1 VRNPDRAGT
10 LCSVLAVVIAAMIVA
25 GCAAT
30 TPPAKGSSPATGSSF
45 TPRGTTSSEA
55 ARAPSPATLERIPGA
70 LVSADG
76 LHITSTGEGGGEIA
90 SLALSARETSTAVT
104 LSLAATPATCPC
116 AANATV
122 EQVKAV
128 LMKPLG
134 TRHLIDAATGDTI
147 TVMSGTA
154 LVRVGWLP
162 VGYTTDPVDILAA
175 TTAVDGEPIGWTRSY
190 AALEPA
196 NTNVL
201 TVTQYVGDHMAD
213 TDLVPASGQPV
224 DINGS
229 PGRAS
234 HGGGADQGYA
244 FPVVQRQVAW
254 QQDGYTFEVADELG
268 RILPGQVVLSDA
280 DLLRIAR
287 SLAMPS

>member
-1 VRNPDRAGT
+1 MRNPDRAGI
-10 LCSVLAVVIAAMIVA
+10 LRSVLAAVIAVIIVA

-30 TPPAKGSSPATGSSF
+30 TPTATRSSPSAGSSF
-45 TPRGTTSSEA
+45 TPHGTTSPQPASA
-55 ARAPSPATLERIPGA
+55 APKATLERIPGA

-76 LHITSTGEGGGEIA
+76 LDITSTGEGGGEIA

-104 LSLAATPATCPC
+104 LSLAAPPATCPC

-122 EQVKAV
+122 EPVKAV

-147 TVMSGTA
+147 SVMSGTTLA
-154 LVRVGWLP
+154 RVGWLP
-162 VGYTTDPVDILAA
+162 AGYTTDPVDTLAA
-175 TTAVDGEPIGWTRSY
+175 TTAVAGGPIGWTRIY
-190 AALEPA
+190 AALDPA

-201 TVTQYVGDHMAD
+201 TITQYVGDHMAD
-213 TDLVPASGQPV
+213 TELVPASGQQV
-224 DINGS
+224 EVNGN
-229 PGRAS
+229 PGRVS

-244 FPVVQRQVAW
+244 FQVVERQVDW
-254 QQDGYTFEVADELG
+254 QQNSYTLEVADELT
-268 RILPGQVVLSDA
+268 RILPGQAVLSQA
-280 DLLRIAR
+280 DVLHIAR